1 MLLMRTQDSTAL
13 HGFWGAKLF
22 QNPKFCHH
30 PCRLFWA
37 KMLKNRSWCG
47 LWKMEKF
54 SESQHSSSK
63 PRVSTAH
70 INYISFQTRMPRIL
84 VSQNQNE
91 NINLSDLDIQRIVNF
106 LYYQLN
112 KTGKN
117 IHKFNVVLKK
127 MNNLVSMC
135 YAFWTPLSFS
145 QQNAFK

>member
-1 MLLMRTQDSTAL
+1 
-13 HGFWGAKLF
+13 
-22 QNPKFCHH
+22 
-30 PCRLFWA
+30 
-37 KMLKNRSWCG
+37 
-47 LWKMEKF
+47 MEKF

-84 VSQNQNE
+84 VNQNQNE

-127 MNNLVSMC
+127 MNNLVCVMHFGLLFHFPNKMHLNSMSC
-135 YAFWTPLSFS
+135 RVNLYLVCFILYFCRRASHQIIRTR
-145 QQNAFK
+145 